1 MDIRR
6 VVGRNVRRY
15 RIEAELSQEELAA
28 GMGVEQGY
36 VSRLEAGKR
45 NPTIVEIWHVAEAL
59 GVRPA
64 ALFRGRAQ
72 PSKSTAKQTK
82 TGKPIIQICLPFAD
96 ILDLTSVASTNR
108 RGRQGPRPQPAI
120 CRRRSFQHRR
130 PASQPHEGLRR
141 PVRLDASSWGVLPN
155 GRIFAGLQEGGN
167 SQFLSINPHQ
177 LAHPSSTTDR

>member
-1 MDIRR
+1 LSTPNAGPERKEATDKVSLLSLSVSALMDLATANTITSRGRIGGASFLIVRAPMDIRR
-6 VVGRNVRRY
+6 VVGKNVRRY
-15 RIEAELSQEELAA
+15 RIEAELSQEDLAA

-82 TGKPIIQICLPFAD
+82 TGKPIIQI
-96 ILDLTSVASTNR
+96 
-108 RGRQGPRPQPAI
+108 
-120 CRRRSFQHRR
+120 
-130 PASQPHEGLRR
+130 
-141 PVRLDASSWGVLPN
+141 
-155 GRIFAGLQEGGN
+155 
-167 SQFLSINPHQ
+167 
-177 LAHPSSTTDR
+177 

>member
-6 VVGRNVRRY
+6 VVGKNVRRY

-64 ALFRGRAQ
+64 TLFRGRAD
-72 PSKSTAKQTK
+72 PSKSTAKRTK
-82 TGKPIIQICLPFAD
+82 TGKPIIQI
-96 ILDLTSVASTNR
+96 
-108 RGRQGPRPQPAI
+108 
-120 CRRRSFQHRR
+120 
-130 PASQPHEGLRR
+130 
-141 PVRLDASSWGVLPN
+141 
-155 GRIFAGLQEGGN
+155 
-167 SQFLSINPHQ
+167 
-177 LAHPSSTTDR
+177 